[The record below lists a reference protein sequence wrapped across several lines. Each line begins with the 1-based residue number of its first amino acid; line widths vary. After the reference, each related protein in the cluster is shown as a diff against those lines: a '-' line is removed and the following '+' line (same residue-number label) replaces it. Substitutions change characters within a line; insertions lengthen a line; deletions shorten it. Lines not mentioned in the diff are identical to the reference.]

1 MTNFLHWRKMT
12 WALVLWSGYVA
23 TWAVI
28 TGSGPAIVTLWW
40 LAGMIVLGSLWLAT
54 QPLFQ
59 KGRGLRASSSGP
71 AGRTGASSTSTE
83 PTGPRS
89 RGVMRVEAEQRRSA
103 ASKRS
108 AR

>member
-28 TGSGPAIVTLWW
+28 TDSGPTIVTLWW
-40 LAGMIVLGSLWLAT
+40 LAGMILFGTLWLGT

-59 KGRGLRASSSGP
+59 RGRGLSGFL
-71 AGRTGASSTSTE
+71 
-83 PTGPRS
+83 
-89 RGVMRVEAEQRRSA
+89 V
-103 ASKRS
+103 S
-108 AR
+108 ARLDGLARRQLPPRPPGHGAPA

>member
-28 TGSGPAIVTLWW
+28 TGSGPAIVTMWW
-40 LAGMIVLGSLWLAT
+40 LAGMTALGSLWLAT

-59 KGRGLRASSSGP
+59 RGRGLNGVFSWPGWTNWRVVNLHRTHRA
-71 AGRTGASSTSTE
+71 TE
-83 PTGPRS
+83 P
-89 RGVMRVEAEQRRSA
+89 RRDA
-103 ASKRS
+103 G
-108 AR
+108 

>member
-40 LAGMIVLGSLWLAT
+40 LAGLIFVFGALWLGT
-54 QPLFQ
+54 QPLFRR
-59 KGRGLRASSSGP
+59 GRAP
-71 AGRTGASSTSTE
+71 AGARPSPSPHRA
-83 PTGPRS
+83 
-89 RGVMRVEAEQRRSA
+89 EARRDA
-103 ASKRS
+103 G
-108 AR
+108 

>member
-12 WALVLWSGYVA
+12 WALVPWSGYVA

-40 LAGMIVLGSLWLAT
+40 LVGMIVLGSLWLAT

-59 KGRGLRASSSGP
+59 EGRGVTGFFDRSGWTNWRGVNLHRTHRA
-71 AGRTGASSTSTE
+71 TE
-83 PTGPRS
+83 P
-89 RGVMRVEAEQRRSA
+89 RRDA
-103 ASKRS
+103 G
-108 AR
+108 